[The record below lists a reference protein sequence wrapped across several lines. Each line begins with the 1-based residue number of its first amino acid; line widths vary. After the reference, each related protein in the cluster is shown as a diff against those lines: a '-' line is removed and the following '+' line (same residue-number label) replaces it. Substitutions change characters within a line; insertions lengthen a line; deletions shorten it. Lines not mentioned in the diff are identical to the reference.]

1 MRDGVIYP
9 PASND
14 SKARMSYYGRRQ
26 YEAVAKRLMG
36 PGLMN
41 RHIDLNLKY
50 SLYGKINHFGE
61 VVTLNNQGTL
71 APLNANGSIFC
82 VDFVA
87 DAFAEFVKSLERHS
101 SKIGGLTIPGLELT
115 ATAVRGYESPVKK
128 YNSHI
133 DKVRGLFLNKF
144 LFPKRN
150 EIQTVNQMASEFL
163 EFVKVHASI
172 LTITYG
178 SFVLS
183 TQCPH
188 HTTGLSIDVMSKDYG
203 DDSLKNELFLNED
216 YDLYTQLAAKSG
228 FKVNINA
235 PWNLIANL
243 SSKTMQ
249 RHMSYYDISSGK
261 DFLRQYFIQTY
272 AQDFVKMKEMIIQ
285 MFYEFSRDNPVIV
298 TNKYCKDGS
307 IKNKQQ
313 TPRPTPSP
321 LEQIGQEIDLEILVE
336 IYLHCKYN
344 ENAVKIF
351 QVQFDEMRDLALYE
365 AHRRGPLASFKY
377 LDKMFTNL
385 NPKIILSKQESGLTS
400 RPIDDT
406 VQSESEAPA
415 APTTP
420 AGTLN
425 SGGSY

>member
-1 MRDGVIYP
+1 
-9 PASND
+9 
-14 SKARMSYYGRRQ
+14 
-26 YEAVAKRLMG
+26 
-36 PGLMN
+36 
-41 RHIDLNLKY
+41 
-50 SLYGKINHFGE
+50 
-61 VVTLNNQGTL
+61 
-71 APLNANGSIFC
+71 
-82 VDFVA
+82 
-87 DAFAEFVKSLERHS
+87 
-101 SKIGGLTIPGLELT
+101 
-115 ATAVRGYESPVKK
+115 
-128 YNSHI
+128 
-133 DKVRGLFLNKF
+133 
-144 LFPKRN
+144 
-150 EIQTVNQMASEFL
+150 
-163 EFVKVHASI
+163 
-172 LTITYG
+172 
-178 SFVLS
+178 
-183 TQCPH
+183 
-188 HTTGLSIDVMSKDYG
+188 
-203 DDSLKNELFLNED
+203 
-216 YDLYTQLAAKSG
+216 
-228 FKVNINA
+228 
-235 PWNLIANL
+235 
-243 SSKTMQ
+243 
-249 RHMSYYDISSGK
+249 MSYYDISSGK

>member
-87 DAFAEFVKSLERHS
+87 DAFAEFVKSLEGHS

-133 DKVRGLFLNKF
+133 DKVRGLFLDKF

-183 TQCPH
+183 TQCPPSH
-188 HTTGLSIDVMSKDYG
+188 NRFIDRC
-203 DDSLKNELFLNED
+203 NE
-216 YDLYTQLAAKSG
+216 
-228 FKVNINA
+228 
-235 PWNLIANL
+235 
-243 SSKTMQ
+243 
-249 RHMSYYDISSGK
+249 
-261 DFLRQYFIQTY
+261 
-272 AQDFVKMKEMIIQ
+272 
-285 MFYEFSRDNPVIV
+285 
-298 TNKYCKDGS
+298 
-307 IKNKQQ
+307 
-313 TPRPTPSP
+313 
-321 LEQIGQEIDLEILVE
+321 
-336 IYLHCKYN
+336 
-344 ENAVKIF
+344 
-351 QVQFDEMRDLALYE
+351 
-365 AHRRGPLASFKY
+365 
-377 LDKMFTNL
+377 
-385 NPKIILSKQESGLTS
+385 
-400 RPIDDT
+400 
-406 VQSESEAPA
+406 
-415 APTTP
+415 
-420 AGTLN
+420 
-425 SGGSY
+425 